1 MSYIEKM
8 CFVNWR
14 FRSFVQYIYTQRQC
28 KVTRKSHVLNIGQY
42 LVQSERRTAETST
55 LNFMA

>member
-14 FRSFVQYIYTQRQC
+14 FRSFVQYIYHESKIIRFLCVFFLLDIRKRNKGSHGKSKTQ
-28 KVTRKSHVLNIGQY
+28 K
-42 LVQSERRTAETST
+42 
-55 LNFMA
+55 